1 MARRHGKLSKGCQ
14 TCRKRKIKLSCL
26 CDEVMPACNQCLKA
40 GWKCPQYGDSLER
53 MFQYSDLRDFENSA
67 HNEPLKSKERASCMI
82 YGPLVFKSQ
91 PPPIILSKEISNTIN
106 DRAIDFFLST
116 HIFRDSGP
124 VKGYYEYLFFHRNDP
139 NINHT
144 LYTTI
149 TAVSLAAYAYLKYP
163 FLLQKATQSFGY
175 ALHLVNKALTSIEE
189 ATKYYTIISV
199 VLFNTFGVLTCQN
212 LDTLMDC
219 DRHISGATC
228 MLKLRGF
235 RQMETRHGLQLYLQM
250 NSILLQSCIW
260 NSFRVPDDL
269 IELQKHAAGF
279 LDANNPAWKLNDLI
293 VELTTFRADIKD
305 GILLESSSI
314 IRAAIDLDI
323 KFSSLASEM
332 SRSFQWHY
340 NSIPIVSTSNTIFG
354 TCYHVCSD
362 LWVTQIWNYFRTC
375 RIFIYEEIGRQFKE
389 GQFIH
394 PIASMDYCLW
404 FTTLQEMI
412 DDICAS
418 LPQYYGDAPKVHT
431 SSGISGSPDHNFITG
446 PLSISVVPHIAGTY
460 FLLWPL
466 LNSGRMTISNLQRDW
481 IIGRCRVLGDKTGI
495 QQMFTLADVLE
506 KREMFSVYETCLA
519 KNI

>member
-1 MARRHGKLSKGCQ
+1 MVRRHGKLSKGCQ
-14 TCRKRKIKLSCL
+14 TCRKRKIK

-40 GWKCPQYGDSLER
+40 AWKCPQYGDSLER
-53 MFQYSDLRDFENSA
+53 MFQYSNVRDFEKSA
-67 HNEPLKSKERASCMI
+67 HDEPLKSKERASCMI
-82 YGPLVFKSQ
+82 SGPLALKSQ
-91 PPPIILSKEISNTIN
+91 PPPIVLPKEISSTIN
-106 DRAIDFFLST
+106 DRAIDFFFST

-149 TAVSLAAYAYLKYP
+149 AAVSLAAYAYAFKYP
-163 FLLQKATQSFGY
+163 FLLKKATQSFGY
-175 ALHLVNKALTSIEE
+175 ALHLVNTALSSIEE
-189 ATKYYTIISV
+189 ATKDYTIISV
-199 VLFNTFGVLTCQN
+199 VLFNTFGILTCQN
-212 LDTLMDC
+212 LNTLMDC
-219 DRHISGATC
+219 DRHISGATS
-228 MLKLRGF
+228 MIKLRGF
-235 RQMETRHGLQLYLQM
+235 RQMETRHGLQLFLQM

-260 NSFRVPDDL
+260 HSFRVPDDL
-269 IELQKHAAGF
+269 IELQKHAASF
-279 LDANNPAWKLNDLI
+279 LDANDPAWKLNDLI

-305 GILLESSSI
+305 GILHETTSI

-332 SRSFQWHY
+332 SRSSQWHY
-340 NSIPIVSTSNTIFG
+340 NSISIASTSGTIFG
-354 TCYHVCSD
+354 TYYHVYSD
-362 LWVTQIWNYFRTC
+362 FWVTQIWNHLRTC
-375 RIFIYEEIGRQFKE
+375 RIFIYEEIGRQYKE
-389 GQFIH
+389 RQFIY

-404 FTTLQEMI
+404 FTTLQQMI

-418 LPQYYGDAPKVHT
+418 LPQYYGDVLKVHT
-431 SSGISGSPDHNFITG
+431 PSGFSGSPDQNFITS
-446 PLSISVVPHIAGTY
+446 PLSTSVIPHIAGTY

-466 LNSGRMTISNLQRDW
+466 LNSGRMTTSNIQRGW

-506 KREMFSVYETCLA
+506 KREMFPVYESCLA